1 MLAAD
6 RAHVP
11 LWEFMSRPTAYREM
25 YRTAVAAERRAEHEV
40 ARRAERRQRMAQMMS
55 GRGGRR

>member
-11 LWEFMSRPTAYREM
+11 LWDFMAQPTAYREM
-25 YRTAVAAERRAEHEV
+25 YRVAVASERRAEHEL
-40 ARRAERRQRMAQMMS
+40 ARKAERRQRMAQMKG

>member
-6 RAHVP
+6 RAHTD
-11 LWEFMSRPTAYREM
+11 LREFMTWPTAYREM
-25 YRTAVAAERRAEHEV
+25 YRTAIAAERKAEHEL
-40 ARRAERRQRMAQMMS
+40 ARKAERRQRMAQMQG